1 MRNTSKS
8 GSAASLR
15 GLNYEAELAYL
26 LNNPNNWKS
35 SIPLLDQ
42 ILTAENIERFQII
55 KVSAT
60 TDITSLKTGG
70 ASKTDLVLTLHLK
83 NGRTR
88 NICFSCKRSTKKMVS
103 FHEYPAEAFIAVLQV
118 VDIAIQNLLKKH
130 ETDGSARFFTP
141 LEKQS
146 LTKYFGLGLNRR
158 VLTEWAILGRGHI
171 GQVSQHQIADYVICN
186 DQLRTIDDYIKKLNE
201 KLKKRPDTG
210 FGTGFSWTRQSR
222 GTGKTIQLKG
232 PVW

>member
-1 MRNTSKS
+1 MLQS
-8 GSAASLR
+8 
-15 GLNYEAELAYL
+15 
-26 LNNPNNWKS
+26 
-35 SIPLLDQ
+35 
-42 ILTAENIERFQII
+42 RF
-55 KVSAT
+55 ARC
-60 TDITSLKTGG
+60 SLKGSHCFG
-70 ASKTDLVLTLHLK
+70 QIYYEKTLSSVLYLSLT
-83 NGRTR
+83 
-88 NICFSCKRSTKKMVS
+88 
-103 FHEYPAEAFIAVLQV
+103 
-118 VDIAIQNLLKKH
+118 QNLLKKH

-141 LEKQS
+141 QEKQS
-146 LTKYFGLGLNRR
+146 LTKYFGLGSNRR

-186 DQLRTIDDYIKKLNE
+186 DQLRTIDDYINKLNE